1 MKCPLCKGEMVKGR
15 TNLPYEMG
23 EEEILV
29 VKGVP
34 AWVCRQCG
42 ESFVE
47 IEVVRRV
54 EKIVGTAEK
63 DGVTLG
69 FIRYRDA
76 A

>member
-1 MKCPLCKGEMVKGR
+1 MRCPLCKGKMIKGK
-15 TNLPYEMG
+15 THLPYEMG

-29 VKGVP
+29 VRDVP
-34 AWVCRQCG
+34 AWVCEQCG

-54 EKIVGTAEK
+54 EKLLTTAQR
-63 DGVTLG
+63 DGVTFG
-69 FIRYRDA
+69 FIKYREA

>member
-15 TNLPYEMG
+15 INLAYQMG
-23 EEEILV
+23 EENILV
-29 VKGVP
+29 VRDVP

-47 IEVVRRV
+47 IEVSRTV
-54 EKIVGTAEK
+54 ERLVAAAQR

-69 FIRYRDA
+69 FIRYREA

>member
-1 MKCPLCKGEMVKGR
+1 MKCALCKGEMVKGK
-15 TNLPYEMG
+15 TNLPYEVG
-23 EEEILV
+23 EGNILV
-29 VKGVP
+29 VRDVP

-47 IEVVRRV
+47 IEVSRTV
-54 EKIVGTAEK
+54 ERLVAAAQR

-69 FIRYRDA
+69 FIRYREA